1 MICVLWIQ
9 RSAELLPY
17 FSQPTCA
24 VLHVHGSLLALS
36 LPDAR
41 VSVGLKW
48 SPVTKH
54 LLWLMNTFFRR
65 FTLFICSSK
74 RNKKCIIKV
83 QRMENVK
90 IQQGRRVGGWSSN
103 LSIYQSD

>member
-9 RSAELLPY
+9 RSAEMLPY
-17 FSQPTCA
+17 VSHPTCA
-24 VLHVHGSLLALS
+24 ILHVHGSLLALS

-54 LLWLMNTFFRR
+54 LLWLMNTFLLEDFS
-65 FTLFICSSK
+65 FSFAH
-74 RNKKCIIKV
+74 
-83 QRMENVK
+83 QRETKNVLLKYTEN
-90 IQQGRRVGGWSSN
+90 GEC
-103 LSIYQSD
+103 